1 MAGGATSQMFLD
13 DEIKEHGDSTN
24 PYVDFFRDSLGRG
37 PGRYYTHI
45 GEVFSTTPKY
55 QKGFG
60 YLGGRNRYP
69 FRHGRGIG
77 STLMSMFRM
86 AMPLLK
92 RGVQR
97 LGTEAVDVAAKIA
110 GDAIQ
115 GQNIKESAIKH
126 ASEKA
131 SQLMKELPGS
141 FSGLID
147 KTISPSQTPVSSPS
161 TVVAPRPPPVSRKRP
176 MKLPPRNKFRKFGRG
191 IADPLKH
198 LEKRYPAL
206 AHM

>member
-13 DEIKEHGDSTN
+13 DEVQAHGDYSN

-45 GEVFSTTPKY
+45 GEVFSATPKY
-55 QKGFG
+55 QRGYG
-60 YLGGRNRYP
+60 YLGSKDRYS

-92 RGVQR
+92 RGAQK
-97 LGTEAVDVAAKIA
+97 LGTEAVDFASKVAS
-110 GDAIQ
+110 DAIQ

-126 ASEKA
+126 ATEKA
-131 SQLMKELPGS
+131 SNIMKDLPGT

-147 KTISPSQTPVSSPS
+147 KTVSPAPIPVSPIPEPKPS
-161 TVVAPRPPPVSRKRP
+161 IVIPRKR
-176 MKLPPRNKFRKFGRG
+176 KLPPRNKFRKFGRG
-191 IADPLKH
+191 IANPLKH
-198 LEKRYPAL
+198 LEKKYPAL
-206 AHM
+206 ALMS

>member
-1 MAGGATSQMFLD
+1 MAGGATNQMFLD
-13 DEIKEHGDSTN
+13 DEIQAHGDSTN
-24 PYVDFFRDSLGRG
+24 PYVDYFRDSLGRG

-45 GEVFSTTPKY
+45 GEVFSATPKY
-55 QKGFG
+55 QRGYG
-60 YLGGRNRYP
+60 YLGGGNRYS

-92 RGVQR
+92 RGAQKF
-97 LGTEAVDVAAKIA
+97 GTEAVDFASKVAS
-110 GDAIQ
+110 DAIQ

-131 SQLMKELPGS
+131 GQLMKDLPGT

-147 KTISPSQTPVSSPS
+147 KTVSPAPIPVS
-161 TVVAPRPPPVSRKRP
+161 PPPALKPSIARKR
-176 MKLPPRNKFRKFGRG
+176 KLPPPRSKFRKFGRG
-191 IADPLKH
+191 ISNPLKR
-198 LEKRYPAL
+198 LEKKYPAL
-206 AHM
+206 ALM